1 MGRSFKLRE
10 VPSDSKTSLRVC
22 TIIVHTT
29 CTYKCGNPLTKT
41 MQQNMYLHNTHKVR
55 IVCCALYTMV
65 PQIFKNRGVA
75 TPIPALLLLY
85 GFGFLPGCMGIT
97 PPPRP
102 PGHRPIFCRDIRTYS
117 VFVCRVHLYMHLL
130 LISDEALL

>member
-1 MGRSFKLRE
+1 
-10 VPSDSKTSLRVC
+10 
-22 TIIVHTT
+22 
-29 CTYKCGNPLTKT
+29 

-97 PPPRP
+97 PPPSP
-102 PGHRPIFCRDIRTYS
+102 PPATGQYFVEIYALIQYLCAGLIFIYTY
-117 VFVCRVHLYMHLL
+117 C
-130 LISDEALL
+130 